1 MKEKNSDEI
10 KFEENKKGGHIYEQK
25 LWRRIRK

>member
-1 MKEKNSDEI
+1 MKENNLDEI

-25 LWRRIRK
+25 L